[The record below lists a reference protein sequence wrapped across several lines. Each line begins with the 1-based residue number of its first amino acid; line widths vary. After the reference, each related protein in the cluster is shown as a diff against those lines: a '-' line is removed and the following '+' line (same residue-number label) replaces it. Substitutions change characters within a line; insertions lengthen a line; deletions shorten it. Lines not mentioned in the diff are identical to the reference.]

1 MTDIPD
7 RLAEPAG
14 EPTPGETVTGSST
27 AGTPAPLQPMMDHV
41 PDAPPP
47 GVPTLRP
54 RDRGA
59 LTWLVLA
66 AALVLTGTVLF
77 VGGLTLGRQ
86 TALSP
91 GTPADLQTQFQ
102 PFWDAYHA
110 IEQRYAGG
118 PVDDGKLV
126 EGAIDGMFK
135 SLGDPYSA
143 YMSADDY
150 RRSLSGLSGQFE
162 GIGATLTTLD
172 TTGSEGCSPAGPDCR
187 VTVVR
192 PLPGS
197 PAEKAGVR
205 PGDVIVAV
213 DGASVEGKTVD
224 EVVKLVRG
232 PRGTQVMLTVQ
243 RDGGPPFD
251 LTITRD
257 VITSV
262 DVSTRLL
269 ANGEVGYLRIGS
281 FSANVARDFAE
292 QLRDLVGAKNVR
304 KIIVDVRDD
313 PGGFVDQ
320 ARTIAS
326 QFVASGPILWQE
338 TAGALQTPLEAEPG
352 GAATDP
358 SIEVV
363 VLVNKGT
370 ASASEIVAGA
380 LQDTGRARLVGE
392 RTYGKGTIQEW
403 QVLGGEAGGF
413 RLTVAKWLTPAKRW
427 INGEGL
433 APDVTVSA
441 ADLAGAAPGADPAL
455 DKAVELLTGASAVG
469 RLLPLAA

>member
-1 MTDIPD
+1 VVW
-7 RLAEPAG
+7 LA
-14 EPTPGETVTGSST
+14 
-27 AGTPAPLQPMMDHV
+27 
-41 PDAPPP
+41 
-47 GVPTLRP
+47 
-54 RDRGA
+54 
-59 LTWLVLA
+59 LA
-66 AALVLTGTVLF
+66 AALLLGGSALF
-77 VGGLTLGRQ
+77 IAGLTLGRQ

-91 GTPADLQTQFQ
+91 GTPAGLQARFQ

-118 PVDDGKLV
+118 PVDEDRLV
-126 EGAIDGMFK
+126 EGAIDGLFK
-135 SLGDPYSA
+135 SLDDPYSS
-143 YMSADDY
+143 YMKAEDY
-150 RRSLSGLSGQFE
+150 RKSLSGISGQFE

-172 TTGSEGCSPAGPDCR
+172 SAGAEGCTPAGPSCR
-187 VTVVR
+187 ITVVR

-205 PGDVIVAV
+205 PGDVILEV
-213 DGASVEGKTVD
+213 DGAAVDGKTVD

-232 PRGTQVMLTVQ
+232 SRGTPVTLTLQ
-243 RDGGPPFD
+243 RDGVSPFD

-281 FSANVARDFAE
+281 FSANVARDFAA
-292 QLRDLVGAKNVR
+292 QLRDLVVEKRVR

-320 ARTIAS
+320 ARSIAS
-326 QFVASGPILWQE
+326 QFIASGPILWQE
-338 TAGALQTPLEAEPG
+338 TAGAEQAPLEADPG

-363 VLVNKGT
+363 VLVNRGT
-370 ASASEIVAGA
+370 ASASEIVAAA

-392 RTYGKGTIQEW
+392 RTFGKGTIQEW

-413 RLTVAKWLTPAKRW
+413 RLTVAKWLTPSKRW

-433 APDVTVSA
+433 TPDVTVSA

-455 DKAVELLTGASAVG
+455 DKAVELLTGASAASH
-469 RLLPLAA
+469 LLPLAA

>member
-1 MTDIPD
+1 MTDIRNGPAD
-7 RLAEPAG
+7 SAG
-14 EPTPGETVTGSST
+14 EPSPDELKTDQPTTFQST
-27 AGTPAPLQPMMDHV
+27 TDQALHV
-41 PDAPPP
+41 PPPHFPPP
-47 GVPTLRP
+47 GGPSAAR
-54 RDRGA
+54 RGRGA
-59 LTWLVLA
+59 LTWVGLAAVLVLA
-66 AALVLTGTVLF
+66 GTTLF
-77 VGGLTLGRQ
+77 VAGLTLGRQ

-91 GTPADLQTQFQ
+91 GTPADLQAPFQ

-118 PVDDGKLV
+118 PIDEGNLV

-135 SLGDPYSA
+135 SLGDPYSS
-143 YMSADDY
+143 YMNAQDY

-172 TTGSEGCSPAGPDCR
+172 ATGTEGCSPAGPACR
-187 VTVVR
+187 MTVVR

-197 PAEKAGVR
+197 PADKAGVR
-205 PGDVIVAV
+205 AGDVVAAV
-213 DGASVEGKTVD
+213 DGASVDGKTVD

-232 PRGTQVMLTVQ
+232 PRGTQVILTLQ
-243 RDGGPPFD
+243 RGGESPFD

-292 QLRDLVGAKNVR
+292 QLNDLVGEKNVR
-304 KIIVDVRDD
+304 RIIVDVRDD

-320 ARTIAS
+320 ARAIAS
-326 QFVASGPILWQE
+326 QFIASGPILWQE
-338 TAGALQTPLEAEPG
+338 TAGALQTPLDAEPG

-413 RLTVAKWLTPAKRW
+413 RLTVAKWLTPDKRW

-455 DKAVELLTGASAVG
+455 DKAVELLTGASAAS

>member
-1 MTDIPD
+1 MTDIPA
-7 RLAEPAG
+7 RPAEPTGNPPLG
-14 EPTPGETVTGSST
+14 EPGTGQST
-27 AGTPAPLQPMMDHV
+27 TGQV
-41 PDAPPP
+41 PDVPPP
-47 GVPTLRP
+47 DVPSVRRRGP
-54 RDRGA
+54 GA
-59 LTWLVLA
+59 LTWIALAAVLVLA
-66 AALVLTGTVLF
+66 GTALLIA
-77 VGGLTLGRQ
+77 GLTLGRQ

-91 GTPADLQTQFQ
+91 GTPADLQGQFQ

-118 PVDDGKLV
+118 PVDEGKLV

-135 SLGDPYSA
+135 SLDDPYSS
-143 YMSADDY
+143 YMNAEDY
-150 RRSLSGLSGQFE
+150 RKSLSGLSGQFE

-172 TTGSEGCSPAGPDCR
+172 ATGAEGCSPAGPACR
-187 VTVVR
+187 ATVVR

-205 PGDVIVAV
+205 AGDVIVAV

-232 PRGTQVMLTVQ
+232 PRGTQVTLTLQ
-243 RDGGPPFD
+243 RDGGSPFD

-292 QLRDLVGAKNVR
+292 QLRDLVGEKNVR

-338 TAGALQTPLEAEPG
+338 TAGPVQTPLDAEPG

-392 RTYGKGTIQEW
+392 RTFGKGTIQEW

-455 DKAVELLTGASAVG
+455 DKAVELLTGASAMG